1 MLKIVRNTGLASL
14 TKARRRDT
22 GRACAVHALGSSK
35 NTSTELSTVLTVVTE
50 RLITVL
56 PDPGPAHRAI
66 TLDASSQA
74 AYPIRCISSYSAVL
88 ARFRDPPWARQGS

>member
-22 GRACAVHALGSSK
+22 GRACAVHALGSSG
-35 NTSTELSTVLTVVTE
+35 NTSTESLTVLTVVTE

-56 PDPGPAHRAI
+56 PGPGPAHRPI
-66 TLDASSQA
+66 TLDPSTQA
-74 AYPIRCISSYSAVL
+74 ACPIRCGDSYSAVL
-88 ARFRDPPWARQGS
+88 A